1 MPNVSSTQSNI
12 PTVNQLSS
20 GGVAFRKHGGQVEV
34 ALISVG
40 ETRRW
45 QLPKGTVEKGETNES
60 AAVREVREETG
71 IQTEVVRLLDRI
83 EYWFYSVSAGKRTRH
98 HKYVY
103 FFLLRALSGDVRD
116 HDHEVNESR
125 WVEIRAA
132 LKMLKFENEKIVL
145 LKALEA
151 IAEGKSGE

>member
-1 MPNVSSTQSNI
+1 MPSTQTKI
-12 PTVNQLSS
+12 HTVNQVSA
-20 GGVAFRKHGGQVEV
+20 GGVAYRTHDGQVEI

-40 ETRRW
+40 EARRW
-45 QLPKGTVEKGETNES
+45 QLPKGTVEKDETNEA

-71 IQTEVVRLLDRI
+71 IQTEVVSQIDRI
-83 EYWFYSVSAGKRTRH
+83 EYWFYSVSGGKRTRH

-125 WVEIRAA
+125 WVEINAA
-132 LKMLKFENEKIVL
+132 LEMLKFENERKIL
-145 LKALEA
+145 QRA
-151 IAEGKSGE
+151 IEGITQEPGAGS